1 MITPAPCNIDE
12 ARKAAARFDTP
23 VQSQASARAE
33 MSGRGR
39 FYLLFGVA
47 ETLYSLLL
55 LSLILLALWSSL
67 NITAL
72 LVLLEVSSHRDR

>member
-1 MITPAPCNIDE
+1 MTPAPCNIDE

-23 VQSQASARAE
+23 VQSQASARTE

-39 FYLLFGVA
+39 YCLLFGVA
-47 ETLYSLLL
+47 ETLYSLLP

-67 NITAL
+67 EITAL
-72 LVLLEVSSHRDR
+72 LVLLEVSLHRGR